1 MLFKGICYIDEN
13 FNAAYGNI
21 LVEDGKIVKIS
32 EEYPE
37 GYEGEVY
44 DGEGKVLIPGLVNAH
59 CHVAMTLMRGYGDG
73 LPLEEW
79 LFTKIFPFED
89 KMDDEAAYAGSMV
102 GISEMLAGG
111 VTSFTDMYMFP
122 EGICKAVIE
131 SGIKCNYGR
140 SIADMSESE
149 LTQTARFK
157 EALETKGKYDGAAGG
172 RLKVEFDL
180 HSVYTSSD
188 KVMRRFAEYI
198 KEKGERIRVHMAET
212 ETEVRNCKEKYGK
225 SPVKYFN
232 DIGLFD
238 TGCLAAHCVHLEEED
253 YEIMAE
259 KKVGAAHC
267 PSSNLK
273 LKSGIADIKRLKDA
287 GITVGIGTDGASSNN
302 NLNMFEEMHIAALLS
317 GVSAAE
323 ILKMATRNGAL
334 LQGRENC
341 GLIKEGYAADLAVV
355 DFDRAHLRPINDVVS
370 SLVYS
375 AQASDVVMTMV
386 DGEILYKDGEY
397 KYIDIESTVKRAE
410 AALEEIKKKV

>member
-1 MLFKGICYIDEN
+1 MLFKDICYVDEN
-13 FNAAYGNI
+13 FNTSYGNI
-21 LVEDGKIVKIS
+21 LIENGKIAKIS
-32 EEYPE
+32 KEFSADYS
-37 GYEGEVY
+37 GEIY
-44 DGEGKVLIPGLVNAH
+44 DGAGKVLIPGLINAH
-59 CHVAMTLMRGYGDG
+59 CHVAMTLLRGYGDG

-89 KMDDEAAYAGSMV
+89 KMDDESAYAGSMV

-111 VTSFTDMYMFP
+111 ITSFTDMYMFS
-122 EGICKAVIE
+122 EGICKAVVE

-149 LTQTARFK
+149 LTETARFK
-157 EALETKGKYDGAAGG
+157 EALSAKEKYDGALGG
-172 RLKVEFDL
+172 RVRVEFDL

-188 KVMRRFAEYI
+188 KVMRRFAEYV
-198 KEKGERIRVHMAET
+198 KENGERIRVHMSET
-212 ETEVRNCKEKYGK
+212 ETEVGNCKAKYGK

-238 TGCLAAHCVHLEEED
+238 TGCLAAHCVHLDDED
-253 YEIMAE
+253 CRIMAE
-259 KKVGAAHC
+259 KKVGVAHC

-273 LKSGIADIKRLKDA
+273 LKSGVADIKRLKEY

-302 NLNMFEEMHIAALLS
+302 NLNMFEEMHLAALLS
-317 GVSAAE
+317 GLPATE
-323 ILKMATRNGAL
+323 ILRMATRNGAL

-341 GLIKEGYAADLAVV
+341 GLIKEGYAADLVVV

-375 AQASDVVMTMV
+375 AQASDVVLTMV
-386 DGEILYKDGEY
+386 DGEVLYKEGKY
-397 KYIDIESTVKRAE
+397 KYIDIENVLKRSEDVLEEVKRK
-410 AALEEIKKKV
+410 L